1 MSDFTCKECGKEF
14 DNRKSFHM
22 HLKAHSLFIG
32 DYYVKHFQKKDL
44 YTGSLLPFK
53 NYDQYFREDFS
64 CKENYLNWLKI
75 TPSETCKEYVTKK
88 AKSKFTDKKITIS
101 PPNLFYQLS
110 DMADIQTY
118 RKLWGS
124 YSNFTKELNLK
135 NQFCRNLPKTFW
147 ESSHEDIS
155 IFVDTREKLPFTFKN
170 GLVNKLDFGDYTA
183 GGEHYSKTFIDRK
196 SQDDFRQTFG
206 KDIQRFRREMDR
218 CVQFNS
224 YMFIVVESSIGK
236 IEEDNKISKFKSNLS
251 YVWHNLRGLMVDYPE
266 NIQFI
271 FAYNRKGAKKL
282 IPKILYYGQ
291 DLWEV
296 DLQYHIENKVHGL
309 EQRQTEISH

>member
-1 MSDFTCKECGKEF
+1 MNDFLCKECGKQF

-22 HLKAHSLFIG
+22 HLKAHALFIG
-32 DYYVKHFQKKDL
+32 DYYVKHYQRKDL
-44 YTGSLLPFK
+44 YTGDLIPFK
-53 NYDQYFREDFS
+53 KYDQYFCQDFLNMQ
-64 CKENYLNWLKI
+64 NYIDWLSI
-75 TPSETCKEYVTKK
+75 TPPSKCKEYVLEK
-88 AKSKFTDKKITIS
+88 AKSKFENKDVTVT

-110 DMADIQTY
+110 EMADINTY

-124 YSNFTKELNLK
+124 YSSFAKELNLK
-135 NQFCRNLPKTFW
+135 NQFKKNLPQKFW
-147 ESSHEDIS
+147 ERECEDIT

-170 GLVNKLDFGDYTA
+170 SVINKLDFGDYTA
-183 GGEHYSKTFIDRK
+183 GGEHYSKTFVDRK

-206 KDIQRFRREMDR
+206 KDIKRFRREMDR

-224 YMFIVVESSIGK
+224 YMFVVVESSIER
-236 IEEDNKISKFKSNLS
+236 IEEENKTSKFKSNLG

-271 FAYNRKGAKKL
+271 FAHNRKGAKKL

-291 DLWEV
+291 DMWNV
-296 DLQYHIENKVHGL
+296 DLQYHIDTKIHGMG
-309 EQRQTEISH
+309 QRQTAVSH